1 MVQLQRF
8 PNLRHATGVQHHDF
22 VGQRHRFD
30 LIVGDVNHCA
40 AQAFMQTGD
49 FDTHLHTQC
58 SIEVGERFIEQKY
71 AWLGHQ
77 RTANRHTLTL
87 TTGERFRFA
96 IQQMRQLQ
104 HFRHLVNALV
114 NHLFFCACQ
123 FQAK

>member
-1 MVQLQRF
+1 M
-8 PNLRHATGVQHHDF
+8 
-22 VGQRHRFD
+22 
-30 LIVGDVNHCA
+30 
-40 AQAFMQTGD
+40 QAGD

-96 IQQMRQLQ
+96 IQQMRQL
-104 HFRHLVNALV
+104 
-114 NHLFFCACQ
+114 
-123 FQAK
+123 